1 MFKVGVGQAEDIDIL
16 KATRAAIARSRIHLG
31 GARPQAGIILCS
43 SNFDHRQMLDMVLES
58 HPGISLIG
66 CTTAGDFSRNYG
78 FSDDSI
84 TLILFCSDNIE
95 IRAGLGRNVS
105 WDHRSA
111 VRSAVGQAQE
121 GLIQSASLC
130 IALPDL
136 FYNSANQLVEEL
148 SEEVRCTVVG
158 GFAARQAIADGVTAC
173 DLPERPIAQFYGG
186 EILNDA
192 LPVLLFG
199 GPVEFA
205 FSVANSWKP
214 VGQKAKVTQ
223 SADREVKKIG
233 ELKALDFY
241 RHYLGEHAD
250 PAKEFPLAVCEP
262 GQDRFYLRVP
272 VHYDGRTGT
281 ICFSEAVPVGATV
294 QITESVRDHLIED
307 ARASTELLH
316 RSYPDKDAVL
326 ALAFSCCLRKEAL
339 GTRVGEELS
348 VLKETL
354 SASTA
359 IAGFYSNGE
368 IAPLSPGDRSFFHNA
383 TLVTVLIGERGQKHK
398 DGEAIEHE
406 PANQRQHNDIDVPED
421 HLCEDLKHENAFL
434 KRKLTRSEVYRRRL
448 EDVKDLNASLH
459 RKLIHEIDIAKQDI
473 EQKEK
478 ALRQSEEKYRRIVE
492 TAGEGFVLVD
502 ENLIITDVNDAYC
515 SMLGFT
521 RDELIGKSPM
531 DLAAL
536 DFQQFLPA
544 NKEDLF
550 SKEYRRLEGKLVSKT
565 GALVPVLIH
574 GNALLDS
581 GGRLLG
587 HMAFIADLS
596 ETKKALMLAAEVQ
609 RSFLPQASPRLG
621 RLEIAGK
628 NIPCDEIGGDFFD
641 YLFGE
646 EHSEGSLNVVV
657 GDITGHGVDAALLM
671 SGACSFLRSR
681 VRRLGTISEIISDM
695 NRHLTLDVFDAGR
708 FMTLFYLTLDLDVHE
723 LRWVRAGHDPAVLY
737 DPQRDTFQELKG
749 RGMALGVDESF
760 EYEENC
766 VTGVGGGQIIA
777 IGTDGIWEAH
787 NRHGQMFGKAR
798 FRDAL
803 RRLAEMKVEGIIE
816 GILEEL
822 KEFTAGV
829 QPEDDVT
836 LVVMRVKDEH
846 TERTC

>member
-1 MFKVGVGQAEDIDIL
+1 
-16 KATRAAIARSRIHLG
+16 
-31 GARPQAGIILCS
+31 
-43 SNFDHRQMLDMVLES
+43 MVLES
-58 HPGISLIG
+58 LPGTSLIG

-84 TLILFCSDNIE
+84 TLILFCSDTIE

-105 WDHRSA
+105 WDHKNAIRSA
-111 VRSAVGQAQE
+111 VSQARE
-121 GLIQSASLC
+121 GLTQSASLC

-148 SEEVRCTVVG
+148 SGELRCTVVG
-158 GFAARQAIADGVTAC
+158 GFAARQVVDDDVTVS

-192 LPVLLFG
+192 LPILLFG

-205 FSVANSWKP
+205 FSVANSWIP

-223 SADREVKKIG
+223 SAGREVKRIG

-262 GQDRFYLRVP
+262 GQERFYLRVP
-272 VHYDGRTGT
+272 VHYDDRTGA
-281 ICFSEAVPVGATV
+281 ISFSEAIPVGATV

-307 ARASTELLH
+307 ARGSTESLYH
-316 RSYPDKDAVL
+316 SYPDKHAVL

-339 GTRVGEELS
+339 GTRVEEELS
-348 VLKETL
+348 VLRETL
-354 SASTA
+354 SLSTA

-383 TLVTVLIGERGQKHK
+383 TLVTVLIGERGQEHK
-398 DGEAIEHE
+398 DGETTENE
-406 PANQRQHNDIDVPED
+406 SANRRRYKDIDVPED
-421 HLCEDLKHENAFL
+421 HLHEDLKRENEFL
-434 KRKLTRSEVYRRRL
+434 KRKLARSEVYRRRL

-459 RKLIHEIDIAKQDI
+459 RKLIHEIDAAKQEI

-492 TAGEGFVLVD
+492 TAGEGFLLAD

-515 SMLGFT
+515 RMLGYE
-521 RDELIGKSPM
+521 RHELIGKSPM
-531 DLAAL
+531 DLATE
-536 DFQQFLPA
+536 DFRQFLLA
-544 NKEDLF
+544 NRESLLAKD
-550 SKEYRRLEGKLVSKT
+550 YRRFEGKLVSKH
-565 GALVPVLIH
+565 GVVVPVLIN
-574 GNALLDS
+574 GNTLRAS
-581 GGRLLG
+581 AGNLLG
-587 HMAFIADLS
+587 HMAFVADLS

-609 RSFLPQASPRLG
+609 RSFLPQASPRLRG
-621 RLEIAGK
+621 LEIAGK
-628 NIPCDEIGGDFFD
+628 NIPCEEIGGDYFD
-641 YLFGE
+641 YLSGD

-671 SGACSFLRSR
+671 TGACSFLRSR
-681 VRRLGTISEIISDM
+681 VSRSGTIAEIISEM

-708 FMTLFYLTLDLDVHE
+708 FMTLFYLALDLGEHR
-723 LRWVRAGHDPAVLY
+723 LRWVRAGHDPALLY
-737 DPQRDTFQELKG
+737 DPHGDTFQELKG

-760 EYEENC
+760 EYEENS

-787 NRHGQMFGKAR
+787 NKHGEMFGKAR
-798 FRDAL
+798 FRDTL
-803 RRLAEMKVEGIIE
+803 RRLAEMEVEGIIE
-816 GILEEL
+816 GVFEEL
-822 KEFTAGV
+822 KEFTTGV
-829 QPEDDVT
+829 QPEDDAT

-846 TERTC
+846 SDGT